1 MYTMAIESRIRFITA
16 LFLFYKESQN
26 FRLLF
31 SYQKNNEDFIYFS
44 LNRIGVESLQKSYQ

>member
-26 FRLLF
+26 FIFFKKVIKMFTIF
-31 SYQKNNEDFIYFS
+31 STK
-44 LNRIGVESLQKSYQ
+44 K